1 MKKLLIVLCCA
12 ALSLSVVSCSLTKA
26 PAQAAI
32 KAGEEA
38 VNAVREEA
46 VKYFPDQVAGMD
58 QMIADAK
65 AAFEKGDFK
74 AALAAAKDVPVK
86 VTELT
91 AAIDAK
97 KAELP
102 QLWEGMAAQLPKLI
116 TETKASIA
124 KANASKDALAA
135 AKTACTTME
144 ADLAKA
150 TEAAKSGNLID
161 AFNTGTAIQ
170 NAAAQIKTDLG
181 IK

>member
-1 MKKLLIVLCCA
+1 VKKLLIVLCCA

-58 QMIADAK
+58 QMITDAK

-74 AALAAAKDVPVK
+74 AALAAAKDVPGK
-86 VTELT
+86 VSELT

-102 QLWEGMAAQLPKLI
+102 QLWEGMAAQLPKLV

-124 KANASKDALAA
+124 KAKVSKDALAS
-135 AKTACTTME
+135 AKTACTGME

-170 NAAAQIKTDLG
+170 NAAAQIKADLG
-181 IK
+181 VK